1 MGNRL
6 LSWIDPGGVETPFNA
21 ANLSDG
27 AYLWL
32 AGGAGFYAP
41 PASIITQ
48 QVPMQP
54 EVREKYVQVQPA
66 TVTLPLLVRGAT
78 EAALDAARRALL
90 DALDPERG
98 LGTLR
103 HTANDGA
110 LRDLFCRC
118 VGGLQGDES
127 ESGRGPGWWLATL
140 SLLADDPFWYD
151 TNYTQLSFAAGSPV
165 GIFDQPMLP
174 IKLSSSG
181 ISSAFTVENDGQA
194 PAWPLWTLQG
204 PGSAITLT
212 NTTTGDVLALSVALS
227 AGQSVTIDTSPG
239 KKTVVREDGSKH
251 FEYVSATSTL
261 WPLVR
266 GVNAIQL
273 AVTGATSATLLTLQ
287 YKQRYKGV

>member
-1 MGNRL
+1 MGDRL
-6 LSWIDPGGVETPFNA
+6 LSWLDPTGAETPLNGGPLPSYRF
-21 ANLSDG
+21 
-27 AYLWL
+27 L
-32 AGGAGFYAP
+32 AGPSGLYAP

-48 QVPMQP
+48 AVPMQP

-66 TVTLPLLVRGAT
+66 MVSLPLLVQAET
-78 EAALDAARRALL
+78 EADLDAARRALL
-90 DALDPERG
+90 NAMDPDRG

-110 LRDLFCRC
+110 VRDLFCR
-118 VGGLQGDES
+118 VTAGLEGDES
-127 ESGRGPGWWLATL
+127 PDKRGPGWWQPTL
-140 SLLADDPFWYD
+140 QFIANEPFWHD
-151 TNYTQLSFAAGSPV
+151 TNFTQDSFATGSPV
-165 GIFDQPMLP
+165 GIFDQPFLP

-181 ISSAFTVENDGQA
+181 IASSFSVENTGNA
-194 PAWPLWTLQG
+194 LAWPIWTLAG

-212 NTTTGDVLALSVALS
+212 NNTTGDVLSLSVTLT
-227 AGQSVTIDTSPG
+227 AGQSVTIDTSPL

-266 GVNAIQL
+266 GVNLISL